1 MEAFWSFTTNPD
13 CTCLPLRR
21 WRPKSVDDFDG
32 PKEAQLRQPSGRGG
46 SNAQNE
52 MSPIFASFSLPGQH
66 DTPLGQSSFCKAPFR
81 QRPQEG
87 PRVRNY
93 RYTFTRMLDI
103 FPFQARNVLVA
114 TALVCHLVHRHFV
127 CRDSSLSLWAL
138 VKSAHHNRYGPSD
151 FVAILSSALF

>member
-1 MEAFWSFTTNPD
+1 MGVFWSFTTNPD

-21 WRPKSVDDFDG
+21 WRPKSVDDLDG
-32 PKEAQLRQPSGRGG
+32 PKEAQLRQPSGG

-52 MSPIFASFSLPGQH
+52 MPSIFASFSLPGQH
-66 DTPLGQSSFCKAPFR
+66 DTPSGQSSFFNAPFS

-93 RYTFTRMLDI
+93 RCTFTRMLDI

-114 TALVCHLVHRHFV
+114 TALVCHLVHRHFL